1 MDYEVE
7 ISPKRIEIKYK
18 LPTGKLP
25 AYPQERT
32 VTESYEYCT
41 TMYCP
46 NCGNQ
51 GIWIGPDEDSAWG
64 SDHVCV
70 ACKSAFSMPNGP
82 DYAEAAVVAELIKET
97 P

>member
-7 ISPKRIEIKYK
+7 ISPKRIEISYK
-18 LPTGKLP
+18 LQ
-25 AYPQERT
+25 PQTRT
-32 VTESYEYCT
+32 VTESYLYCA

-51 GIWIGPDEDSAWG
+51 GIWIGPNEDSAWG

-70 ACKSAFSMPNGP
+70 ACKSVFSMPNGP